1 MTPDLATICSEFG
14 IEIVPNH
21 VRRGPMQSYAGKTM
35 ETLIRKHGAAHLRM
49 VLMTIVETENHANA
63 LAEPILWAVSDVVL
77 AHPSWVDTGS
87 EWLSTFDKIDLLD
100 LWGRVKVGRTPSAR
114 EAIAAILIDRLSVIF
129 PPEKQRKLL

>member
-1 MTPDLATICSEFG
+1 MSPALASICKEFG

-35 ETLIRKHGAAHLRM
+35 ETLQRKHGGSHLRM

-77 AHPSWVDTGS
+77 VHPSWVDTGS
-87 EWLSTFDKIDLLD
+87 EWLAAFDEIDLLD
-100 LWGRVKVGRTPSAR
+100 LWGRAKVGGTPSAR
-114 EAIAAILIDRLSVIF
+114 ETIAALLVDRLSMIF